1 MSDYHTL
8 IAQAID
14 GLDENNTEEARRALY
29 ERARSAQIRQ
39 LRAIRP
45 PLSESV
51 VAKERLSLE
60 NAIRKVETNAAR
72 KSGSKPS
79 EQRPAPSPRRD
90 AVREESDQPEQIEQ
104 SPIAFGEG
112 GARRPAPPPSARPP
126 TSLILKLPG
135 VTATPSAKVSEARR
149 PKHTGQNADR
159 PSISNAPGRVD
170 GFSAVAAISP

>member
-1 MSDYHTL
+1 VSDYHTL

-126 TSLILKLPG
+126 TSLIREAARG
-135 VTATPSAKVSEARR
+135 DSNAVSEGLRGATAKAYRTKCR
-149 PKHTGQNADR
+149 PAFNQQRTR
-159 PSISNAPGRVD
+159 SR
-170 GFSAVAAISP
+170 

>member
-51 VAKERLSLE
+51 VAKERLSFE
-60 NAIRKVETNAAR
+60 NAIRKVETNAPR

-90 AVREESDQPEQIEQ
+90 AVREE
-104 SPIAFGEG
+104 F
-112 GARRPAPPPSARPP
+112 RPARADRTEPHSIRRRRSAA
-126 TSLILKLPG
+126 SG
-135 VTATPSAKVSEARR
+135 TATERTATNVFDPEAARGDSNAVSEGLRGATAKAYRTKCR
-149 PKHTGQNADR
+149 PAFNQQRTR
-159 PSISNAPGRVD
+159 SR
-170 GFSAVAAISP
+170 

>member
-90 AVREESDQPEQIEQ
+90 AVREE
-104 SPIAFGEG
+104 F
-112 GARRPAPPPSARPP
+112 RPARADRTEPHSIRRRRSAA
-126 TSLILKLPG
+126 SG
-135 VTATPSAKVSEARR
+135 TATERTATNVREAARGDSNAVSEGLRGATAKAYRTKCR
-149 PKHTGQNADR
+149 PAFNQQRTR
-159 PSISNAPGRVD
+159 SR
-170 GFSAVAAISP
+170 